1 MDFKV
6 QLIQNKLIDFLGTD
20 LSVSGRERLVNAFES
35 HSVIIMMAIDY
46 IRSMPNSVIINM
58 LQSFVSLS
66 DEDYRALVRKA
77 DGIREIIESVLM
89 S

>member
-20 LSVSGRERLVNAFES
+20 LSVSGRERLVSAFES